1 MSLLDLG
8 HLEVLDTNTLPDTDA
23 IVPRALTAVQSL
35 VDALFQLPV
44 DAEAT
49 GRAGH
54 GRVVRLPPPQQRLPR
69 EKPLP
74 ELDAPLTK
82 WERFA
87 REKGIQKRKRERMVW
102 DAERGEWRP
111 RHGGGRARPSI
122 RSHADEWVIEDKGQ
136 VAPGENPFRRKGA
149 SGQRVDRAQKWR
161 SQIDDQLAVATRS
174 TASLGKFD
182 VLGARERQLQSRG
195 KRRQYP
201 SNTPAQSRGRG
212 VALEPGER
220 GRALRVA
227 EDVLQGK

>member
-23 IVPRALTAVQSL
+23 IAPRALTAVQSL

-49 GRAGH
+49 SRAGH

-74 ELDAPLTK
+74 ELDAQLTK

-102 DAERGEWRP
+102 DAERGAWRP

-122 RSHADEWVIEDKGQ
+122 RSHADDWVIEDKGQ

-149 SGQRVDRAQKWR
+149 SGQRVDRARKRR
-161 SQIDDQLAVATRS
+161 SQIDGQLAVATRS
-174 TASLGKFD
+174 TASFGKFD

-195 KRRQYP
+195 KRRRYP
-201 SNTPAQSRGRG
+201 SNTPAQSREQGAA
-212 VALEPGER
+212 VEPGEKR
-220 GRALRVA
+220 RALRVA